1 MVVVAFTAAAAF
13 TAAMAFMAVTFMA
26 ALRTTVLYRTD
37 HSILGVGFVMIMT
50 ASWIIIL

>member
-13 TAAMAFMAVTFMA
+13 TAVTFMV

-37 HSILGVGFVMIMT
+37 HLILGVGFVMIMT